1 MSNVNIEL
9 LNALRYHMVN
19 RRVLTDE
26 LKHGMALTSMYQ
38 NSDIQIH
45 HYPNGVGSPQ
55 LYYPVSTL
63 CPLLICTWGWFWGF
77 CSAGEMCWRS
87 SLPPAPA
94 SPQALPFHS
103 GGARLLHCVFPS
115 WVFKTAALM
124 HQPLILISSLD
135 RS

>member
-45 HYPNGVGSPQ
+45 HYPNGVGNPPLRS
-55 LYYPVSTL
+55 VAL
-63 CPLLICTWGWFWGF
+63 CAHWGWFLGF
-77 CSAGEMCWRS
+77 G
-87 SLPPAPA
+87 PAPA
-94 SPQALPFHS
+94 SPRAL
-103 GGARLLHCVFPS
+103 
-115 WVFKTAALM
+115 
-124 HQPLILISSLD
+124 
-135 RS
+135 

>member
-38 NSDIQIH
+38 NSGIQIH

-55 LYYPVSTL
+55 GHSTALVHPEPTPGLHVGMVS
-63 CPLLICTWGWFWGF
+63 GVSF
-77 CSAGEMCWRS
+77 CG
-87 SLPPAPA
+87 
-94 SPQALPFHS
+94 
-103 GGARLLHCVFPS
+103 
-115 WVFKTAALM
+115 
-124 HQPLILISSLD
+124 
-135 RS
+135 

>member
-45 HYPNGVGSPQ
+45 HYPNGVRSPQ
-55 LYYPVSTL
+55 PHCPVSTPS
-63 CPLLICTWGWFWGF
+63 PLLVCMRGWFLGVR
-77 CSAGEMCWRS
+77 SVGEARQGS

-94 SPQALPFHS
+94 PPQAL
-103 GGARLLHCVFPS
+103 
-115 WVFKTAALM
+115 
-124 HQPLILISSLD
+124 
-135 RS
+135 

>member
-55 LYYPVSTL
+55 LHFPVSTPSL
-63 CPLLICTWGWFWGF
+63 PLVRMWGWFLGF
-77 CSAGEMCWRS
+77 CPAGEIGR
-87 SLPPAPA
+87 
-94 SPQALPFHS
+94 
-103 GGARLLHCVFPS
+103 R
-115 WVFKTAALM
+115 
-124 HQPLILISSLD
+124 
-135 RS
+135 